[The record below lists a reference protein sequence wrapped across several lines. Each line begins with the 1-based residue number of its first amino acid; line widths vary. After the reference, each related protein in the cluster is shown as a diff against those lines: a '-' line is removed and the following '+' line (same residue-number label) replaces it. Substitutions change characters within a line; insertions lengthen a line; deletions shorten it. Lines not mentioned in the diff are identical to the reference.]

1 MGNYGSYAD
10 PILSLLSLHFTAA
23 THNGV
28 TNYHATQGNQTLP
41 TSEADFVSDLSQGKW
56 ATKIQILIV
65 GAHQRSYSIYQ
76 LPSLKYKDQSLKL
89 WL

>member
-1 MGNYGSYAD
+1 MGNYGSYVD

-56 ATKIQILIV
+56 ATKIQILIM
-65 GAHQRSYSIYQ
+65 GAHQRSNTIYQ
-76 LPSLKYKDQSLKL
+76 LPSLKYKD
-89 WL
+89 

>member
-1 MGNYGSYAD
+1 MVFNM
-10 PILSLLSLHFTAA
+10 LTLFFFSLLSLHFTAA

-56 ATKIQILIV
+56 TFVDELSLTKLYHLSV
-65 GAHQRSYSIYQ
+65 A
-76 LPSLKYKDQSLKL
+76 
-89 WL
+89 